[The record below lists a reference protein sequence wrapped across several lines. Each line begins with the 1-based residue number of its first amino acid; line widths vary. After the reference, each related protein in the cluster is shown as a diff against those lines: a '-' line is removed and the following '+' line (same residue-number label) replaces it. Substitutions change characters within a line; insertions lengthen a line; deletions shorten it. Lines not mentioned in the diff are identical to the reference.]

1 METVNTDAPA
11 ESRTAG
17 ELMTRDLLVIAASES
32 ALMAWELMSK
42 AGVHH
47 LPVAD
52 DEGAFLGVLDAQT
65 VAATWSASGP
75 LHARRPVTGL
85 LPDRPPRAVRPGT
98 PVPEAARAM
107 LDAGADYVAVTDEAG
122 GLVGLLT
129 ARDLMAAI
137 AGVHREAAPPSGGMP
152 SLYRME
158 PVLPRQ
164 TPRHPDGGIPPD

>member
-1 METVNTDAPA
+1 MNIEAPT
-11 ESRTAG
+11 ESRTVD

-75 LHARRPVTGL
+75 LHARRPVTEL
-85 LPDRPPRAVRPGT
+85 LPDRPPRAVRPDA
-98 PVPEAARAM
+98 PIPEAARAM
-107 LDAGADYVAVTDEAG
+107 LDAGADYVAVTNDAG

-129 ARDLMAAI
+129 ARDLVAAL

-152 SLYRME
+152 SMYRME

-164 TPRHPDGGIPPD
+164 TPRRPDGGMPPD